1 MMKLF
6 IKVIIAI
13 VFLAIALP
21 FTVLKG
27 KDGRPLMSM
36 GDLRL
41 PNISWSGVPDAIE
54 LPKMP
59 VGKGKKETVY
69 QWRGADGV
77 MQFTSHPPPEGIEYT
92 VKSYDTNANVIPSI
106 DTSPE
111 PPEPS
116 EPSTEKLKPETA
128 STPSDSESPYSVDKI
143 KKLFDDAENVTVPV
157 FWKLTYDISVSSETV
172 IS

>member
-6 IKVIIAI
+6 VKFIIAI

-27 KDGRPLMSM
+27 KDGRPLMSI

-41 PNISWSGVPDAIE
+41 PDVSWPRVPDAID
-54 LPKMP
+54 LPEMP
-59 VGKGKKETVY
+59 VGKGGKETVY

-77 MQFTSHPPPEGIEYT
+77 MQFTSHPPPEGIEYA

-106 DTSPE
+106 DSSPE
-111 PPEPS
+111 PPEQ
-116 EPSTEKLKPETA
+116 STEKFKPETTN
-128 STPSDSESPYSVDKI
+128 TPSDSESPYSVGKI
-143 KKLFDDAENVTVPV
+143 KKLFDDTEDVQELLNERT
-157 FWKLTYDISVSSETV
+157 KKQEELIGR
-172 IS
+172 